1 MVLLFP
7 ATGKAV
13 STECAGIFSQPTCF
27 LCPPCRFVGIG
38 ADHSIGTVPSTSG
51 VVVRHSIPP
60 VALWLTAG
68 WQSISGWLQSVFG
81 QLNPLYPPHY
91 LQMAKTSLRAV
102 ANNNW
107 KVELLMLFWFNRRM
121 MAWC

>member
-7 ATGKAV
+7 ATGKPV
-13 STECAGIFSQPTCF
+13 STMLESAVTNMLSVPPRLAGLLALVLITPLVLF
-27 LCPPCRFVGIG
+27 LAHQVWW
-38 ADHSIGTVPSTSG
+38 SGTV
-51 VVVRHSIPP
+51 PP
-60 VALWLTAG
+60 VALWLTSD
-68 WQSISGWLQSVFG
+68 WQRISGWLQSDFG

-107 KVELLMLFWFNRRM
+107 KVG
-121 MAWC
+121 